1 MPAQITA
8 GSMMAC
14 SFGAAPAALGVS
26 PANRVTAGG
35 APAAN
40 ILDFAPGVNVPTFG
54 MCSSLANP
62 AVATA
67 TTAAL
72 GVLTPMP
79 CLPLTVSPWTPGVSQ
94 VLIAGAPALNQTC
107 TLNCGYGGVIQ
118 FTSPA
123 QTTVQD

>member
-67 TTAAL
+67 TT
-72 GVLTPMP
+72 
-79 CLPLTVSPWTPGVSQ
+79 VSPWTPGVSQ